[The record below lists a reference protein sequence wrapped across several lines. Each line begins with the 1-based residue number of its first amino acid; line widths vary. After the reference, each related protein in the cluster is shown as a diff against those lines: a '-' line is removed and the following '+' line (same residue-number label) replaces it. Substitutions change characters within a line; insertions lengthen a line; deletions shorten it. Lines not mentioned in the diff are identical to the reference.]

1 MDWKPGAHASTFG
14 GNPVSIAAA
23 LVTLRLVQER
33 YMENAQRMGEYIFGR
48 LAGWREKFRIVGDV
62 RGRGLMIGVEIVED
76 QRTKEPSPKLR
87 DSIENLA
94 FAKGLLILGAGANT
108 LRLAPPLVIDQEQA
122 DFAVDTLEA
131 CLREA
136 ESHGSKPN

>member
-1 MDWKPGAHASTFG
+1 
-14 GNPVSIAAA
+14 
-23 LVTLRLVQER
+23 
-33 YMENAQRMGEYIFGR
+33 
-48 LAGWREKFRIVGDV
+48 
-62 RGRGLMIGVEIVED
+62 MIGVEIVED